1 MKGTRIQK
9 KWNNNK
15 DLLHSSFEILLFLI
29 DDVMRLSRLKET
41 FVTLNSDYFEL
52 EKWEQSTKYT
62 VFENTTILREE
73 EVN

>member
-1 MKGTRIQK
+1 MGTRIQK

-29 DDVMRLSRLKET
+29 NDVMRLSRLKET
-41 FVTLNSDYFEL
+41 FVTQNSDYFEL

-62 VFENTTILREE
+62 VFENTTIRRVE